1 LSFKILVRKG
11 KLEEIF
17 SRALYADNPKQ
28 YKLTF
33 RDFENYK
40 KVSLDEFIVLS
51 ENFQKI
57 PASRIIRIEL
67 SGDILYEKY

>member
-1 LSFKILVRKG
+1 LVRKG

-17 SRALYADNPKQ
+17 SRALYADNPKL

-40 KVSLDEFIVLS
+40 EVSLDEFIVLS

-67 SGDILYEKY
+67 SGDVLYEKY

>member
-1 LSFKILVRKG
+1 LVRKG
-11 KLEEIF
+11 KLEDMF
-17 SRALYADNPKQ
+17 SRALYADNPKL

-40 KVSLDEFIVLS
+40 EVSLDEFIVLS

-67 SGDILYEKY
+67 SGDVLYEKY